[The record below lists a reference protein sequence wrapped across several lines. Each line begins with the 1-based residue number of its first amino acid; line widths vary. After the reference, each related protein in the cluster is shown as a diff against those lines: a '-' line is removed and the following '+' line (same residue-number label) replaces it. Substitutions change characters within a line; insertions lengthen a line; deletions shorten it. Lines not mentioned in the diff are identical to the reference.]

1 LGDFS
6 PFGRLFIFGALFE
19 HFTFFQGKKYSLNS
33 AKYDLG
39 YILDVFSQ
47 THLVTLTAPQHMYIH
62 TCSKQARYDNENKN
76 NFFRSELKLRKMAKN
91 KITAEILQVLLFM
104 NFTFVFT
111 YMYQRN
117 LYIFDVF
124 T

>member
-1 LGDFS
+1 
-6 PFGRLFIFGALFE
+6 
-19 HFTFFQGKKYSLNS
+19 
-33 AKYDLG
+33 
-39 YILDVFSQ
+39 
-47 THLVTLTAPQHMYIH
+47 
-62 TCSKQARYDNENKN
+62 
-76 NFFRSELKLRKMAKN
+76 MAKN